1 MDNQLFKIDLSWL
14 DTGIGNDMF
23 DKPFL
28 GDNEVRLIVHGLTMR
43 SLKIALEILDR
54 AQQKVPV
61 DTGFLKSTGRIVQ
74 LEDGFEV
81 RYDADYAIYVHENLE
96 AQHPRGGQAKFL
108 EEAFYEVMSEVIGG
122 GDV

>member
-1 MDNQLFKIDLSWL
+1 MNFRWL
-14 DTGIGNDMF
+14 DGTGNDAI

-28 GDNEVRLIVHGLTMR
+28 DGKDVKLIVQGLTMR

-54 AQQKVPV
+54 AQAKVPV
-61 DTGFLKSTGRIVQ
+61 DTGFLKSTGKVVQ
-74 LEDGFEV
+74 VEDGFEV
-81 RYDADYAIYVHENLE
+81 RYDADYAIYVHENIE

>member
-1 MDNQLFKIDLSWL
+1 MANDFIDMDFRWL
-14 DTGIGNDMF
+14 DGTGNDAI

-28 GDNEVRLIVHGLTMR
+28 DGKDVKLIVHGITMR

-54 AQQKVPV
+54 AQAKVPV
-61 DTGFLKSTGRIVQ
+61 DTGFLKSTGKVVQ
-74 LEDGFEV
+74 VEDGFEV
-81 RYDADYAIYVHENLE
+81 RYDADYAIYVHELVDNK
-96 AQHPRGGQAKFL
+96 HPNGGQAKFL

>member
-1 MDNQLFKIDLSWL
+1 MANNFIDMDFRWL
-14 DTGIGNDMF
+14 DGTGNDAI

-28 GDNEVRLIVHGLTMR
+28 DGKDVKLIVHGITMR

-54 AQQKVPV
+54 AQAKVPV
-61 DTGFLKSTGRIVQ
+61 DTGFLKSTGKVVQ
-74 LEDGFEV
+74 VEDGFEV
-81 RYDADYAIYVHENLE
+81 RYDADYAIYVHENIE

>member
-1 MDNQLFKIDLSWL
+1 MANNFIDIDFKLL
-14 DTGIGNDMF
+14 DRTGNDAI

-28 GDNEVRLIVHGLTMR
+28 DGNDVKLIVQGLTMR

-54 AQQKVPV
+54 AQAKVPV
-61 DTGFLKSTGRIVQ
+61 DTGFLKSTGKVVQ
-74 LEDGFEV
+74 VEDGFEV
-81 RYDADYAIYVHENLE
+81 RYDADYAIYVHELVDNK
-96 AQHPRGGQAKFL
+96 HPNGGQAKFL

>member
-1 MDNQLFKIDLSWL
+1 MANDFIDMNFRWL
-14 DTGIGNDMF
+14 DGTGNDAI

-28 GDNEVRLIVHGLTMR
+28 DGKDVKLIVQGLTMR

-54 AQQKVPV
+54 AQAKVPV
-61 DTGFLKSTGRIVQ
+61 DTGFLKSTGKVVQ
-74 LEDGFEV
+74 VEDGFEV
-81 RYDADYAIYVHENLE
+81 RYDADYAIYVHENIE

>member
-1 MDNQLFKIDLSWL
+1 MANNFIDIEFKLL
-14 DTGIGNDMF
+14 DRTGNDAI

-28 GDNEVRLIVHGLTMR
+28 DGNDVKLIVQGLTMR

-54 AQQKVPV
+54 AQAKVPV
-61 DTGFLKSTGRIVQ
+61 DTGFLKSTGKVVQ
-74 LEDGFEV
+74 VEDGFEV

-96 AQHPRGGQAKFL
+96 AQHPNGGQAKFL

>member
-1 MDNQLFKIDLSWL
+1 MANNFIDVDFKLL
-14 DTGIGNDMF
+14 DRTGNDVI

-28 GDNEVRLIVHGLTMR
+28 DGKDVKLIVHGLTMR

-54 AQQKVPV
+54 AQAKVPV
-61 DTGFLKSTGRIVQ
+61 DTGFLKSTGKVVQ
-74 LEDGFEV
+74 VEDGFEV

-108 EEAFYEVMSEVIGG
+108 EDAFYEVMSEVMGG
-122 GDV
+122 RR